1 MKLKID
7 KNIIITAIISAM
19 LGALAAN
26 TVRDASFIKNNGKI
40 MKKLTSVVEVI
51 KDKCIYEVD
60 DEEFSDLLSTV
71 AAESVKDPYT
81 RYLNKFE
88 YKQYIDSV
96 SSSYVGIGV
105 VLVTEPQS
113 GNVGVLECVE
123 NGSAANAGIAPGD
136 LFVKVDDIEVTGESL
151 DKAIAY
157 IKEQEPGTT
166 VKVTVEREGN
176 EMVFDVAVDTV
187 QLVTVSGQMLE
198 DNIGYIKIDNFEGTY
213 DKEAKDS
220 YDYFMEQVN
229 TLRDEGMTKM
239 IIELRNNPGGELG
252 VVSAITD
259 EFLDEGIITYT
270 EDKQGKKEYLYAREG
285 SISYPLVILT
295 NGASASASEVFTGAL
310 KDNKRAKVVGEKTFG
325 KGIVQTAYPFA
336 DGSGMSVTIARYYTP
351 SGECIH
357 DIGIEPDI
365 ECKLPEGKTIADYTI
380 ETDPQIRAAIEA
392 FER

>member
-7 KNIIITAIISAM
+7 KNIVITAIVSAM

-26 TVRDASFIKNNGKI
+26 TVRDAGFIKNNGKI

-105 VLVTEPQS
+105 VLAVDAQS
-113 GNVGVLECVE
+113 TKVVVLECVE
-123 NGSAANAGIAPGD
+123 NGSAANAGILPGD
-136 LFVKVDDIEVTGESL
+136 MFVKVDDIEVTGESL
-151 DKAIAY
+151 DKAITY
-157 IKEQEPGTT
+157 IKEKEPGTT
-166 VKVTVEREGN
+166 VKVTVERDGN
-176 EMVFDVAVDTV
+176 EMVYDVAVDTV
-187 QLVTVSGQMLE
+187 QIVTVSGQMLNN
-198 DNIGYIKIDNFEGTY
+198 DIGYIKIDNFEGTY

-239 IIELRNNPGGELG
+239 IIDLRNNPGGELG

-270 EDKQGKKEYLYAREG
+270 EDKQGEKEYLYARDG
-285 SISYPLVILT
+285 SISYPLVIIT

-310 KDNKRAKVVGEKTFG
+310 KDNNRAKVVGEKTFG

-336 DGSGMSVTIARYYTP
+336 DGSGMSVTIARYFTP

-357 DIGIEPDI
+357 GIGIEPDI
-365 ECKLPEGKTIADYTI
+365 ECKLPEGKTPADYTV
-380 ETDPQIRAAIEA
+380 ETDPQIKAAIAA
-392 FER
+392 FE